1 MDDDDG
7 QTLVLAQTAS
17 DVVVKDVGF
26 VASKLEEESAAAGR
40 QQEAMNL
47 EETVKGKEEEKEEEE
62 ETAKAAPSKEQ
73 EEVPERQKLE
83 TAARVKEEEEKQMSE
98 APEALQQQHLTT
110 LDPRKEEEAVHR
122 DEGELGKEA
131 PSYHQNEKKRVQ
143 ALLQDERQKKKPSSS
158 SSSSSKRR
166 GGHGS
171 NDERK
176 KDEEEEEE
184 EDVCYICFDGGDLVM
199 CDRKSCPKAY
209 HLNCIGRDAAFFK
222 KKGAWIC
229 GWHFCSA
236 CTKPGSFQCYMCP
249 IAYCG
254 GCVKDAGFVRVRKRK
269 GLCEECLPIVIMIE
283 RNQNVNSEGVEVN
296 FDDKETYEYMFK
308 EYWLGLKNRLLL
320 TMPEL
325 DEKGKPMKGN
335 HGAAAEED
343 GRSDTENQD
352 PSDVDDRGVD
362 DEYDQDGVNDLDWG
376 KGSRKKI
383 KVSPENLV
391 MENKAVAFSEGGEEK
406 EEEENAYEQEEDVN
420 DDDDDYYDDDMAV
433 EVPPSRKI
441 EGWASKEVLDFIIH
455 MNGDPVK
462 PLTKFAVHR
471 LLRSYI
477 KQHQLED
484 PTKKTQITCD
494 ERLQV
499 IFGKKKS
506 MGLPE
511 MYKQLKEHFPRKNPP
526 VSAATK
532 SFKEADRTAKDNTH
546 EGDSGAADKFDRDPA
561 KDKWR
566 GQRRSEEKFERPDRN
581 DFAAITPKNIDQ
593 IYLRRALLEHLLDD
607 AEFERKVVDTFV
619 RIRVPGNASTSET
632 CYRLVLVTGT
642 RQQSEAYRAGK
653 KLTNFVLEIL
663 NLQRK
668 EDLTIDLVSNQDFSE
683 EECQRLQQSIKCGF
697 IKRLTVGQVEAKA
710 IDLQEA
716 KFIDW
721 LETERQRLVNLRD
734 RASEKG
740 RKKEYP
746 TTQCSFLTIFF
757 CLLTAC
763 VEKLEELN
771 NPTIRAAKLQA
782 RPEVSADPHM
792 RPGYESDEKPYW
804 NGERGEGRSWTKD
817 QRDYLQEPQSDADD
831 WRAAGRS
838 RSDHWSGDRTGS
850 RFAKDEFQTPVF
862 DQTKS
867 YQGGGLQRER
877 VGPASTLPP
886 LSNIGVT
893 FPEARVLNPAA
904 SADIIENEK
913 VWHYKDPTGTI
924 QGPFSMEQLRK
935 WNTTGLFPI
944 DLRIA
949 RTGQTMDDSIL
960 LTNALAGR
968 FTEERDSWRDN
979 MTSDDSGPAVSGAAV
994 DAFAERLKGEI
1005 GGSTA
1010 YDLATAAGNGSLRPL
1025 TSQAPNLSSS
1035 VPLATGSSTPTGSG
1049 QQVTWDQL
1057 TKHQQQLYLQR
1068 KEMLQR
1074 QQQQQQQLLAASQA
1088 SKKSGGISQGIS
1100 FGALMPLLQAHLP
1113 PEQNQQL
1120 NSLYQK
1126 FKQSEI
1132 TREDFVR
1139 GARVIVGDQVLTT
1152 AAKPIQLSAEQ
1163 LSASRPPAQ
1172 PLQAASLQQQQKEQE
1187 ELMQM
1192 ASHTHQQSIQQPH
1205 QQPKLEV
1212 QPHTSLQ
1219 SNQTKPPLPLPPQQ
1233 SKPSDQAQ
1241 LTADSTEYPDQHVT
1255 PSMLSQ
1261 QAKHEVEKP
1270 LVTTQPARP
1279 HVPLQ
1284 QPQITPSPSPFGSF
1298 QPRPPLITPQT
1309 VGPVAHPSQSPV
1321 QRVSTLPQFSAM
1333 PAQSLAAQLK
1343 PGVSSPTSDS
1353 SLQPEKPLSKYA
1365 KQKLR
1370 KEQKRHSYS
1379 SFLLF
1384 FDQVS
1389 QQPHTGP
1396 VSVPTTPP
1404 SLVNSASVLGSGVG
1418 TTQTPSTGGV
1428 VPVQGQNSMHQQG
1441 LATAPVSQPLS
1452 AAVKTPPKVLPLAG
1466 QKKPAE
1472 PMPQASQPASKKQK
1486 LQGGEADQSIDQLN
1500 DVTAVSGVNLREE
1513 EEQLLAGPK
1522 EESRTTAAMR
1532 KFVQEEEE
1540 RLFLEKG
1547 PLRTKAQ
1554 AIAAKCGIKSVSEDV
1569 ERCLSMCVEERLRSM
1584 LYKLIKLSKQRCDLE
1599 KDMHKVVVTSD
1610 PRRQVLLMKK
1620 RSKEASEKKLAEENE
1635 RLRKLNEKKDKGPLA
1650 DAENED
1656 LRAKVQ
1662 KAQQEEEDKMRAN
1675 AANVAARAAVGADD
1689 MLTKWQLLAAEGLA
1703 KRQGGGATTNEAT
1716 RARTV
1721 DETSVS
1727 REQNR
1732 QQDEGGIRSGSG
1744 PGRPGTE
1751 QEGGAPAVAA
1761 IPGRAP
1767 GSGLGIHRTS
1777 SLRQP
1782 GTVQAGRP
1790 QRSIMVK
1797 DVIAF
1802 LEREPQMSKSKLL
1815 YRLYEREQKS

>member
-1 MDDDDG
+1 MDPG
-7 QTLVLAQTAS
+7 VI
-17 DVVVKDVGF
+17 K
-26 VASKLEEESAAAGR
+26 
-40 QQEAMNL
+40 
-47 EETVKGKEEEKEEEE
+47 
-62 ETAKAAPSKEQ
+62 
-73 EEVPERQKLE
+73 
-83 TAARVKEEEEKQMSE
+83 
-98 APEALQQQHLTT
+98 
-110 LDPRKEEEAVHR
+110 
-122 DEGELGKEA
+122 
-131 PSYHQNEKKRVQ
+131 
-143 ALLQDERQKKKPSSS
+143 LLQD
-158 SSSSSKRR
+158 
-166 GGHGS
+166 
-171 NDERK
+171 DE
-176 KDEEEEEE
+176 
-184 EDVCYICFDGGDLVM
+184 
-199 CDRKSCPKAY
+199 
-209 HLNCIGRDAAFFK
+209 
-222 KKGAWIC
+222 
-229 GWHFCSA
+229 
-236 CTKPGSFQCYMCP
+236 
-249 IAYCG
+249 
-254 GCVKDAGFVRVRKRK
+254 
-269 GLCEECLPIVIMIE
+269 
-283 RNQNVNSEGVEVN
+283 
-296 FDDKETYEYMFK
+296 
-308 EYWLGLKNRLLL
+308 
-320 TMPEL
+320 
-325 DEKGKPMKGN
+325 
-335 HGAAAEED
+335 
-343 GRSDTENQD
+343 
-352 PSDVDDRGVD
+352 
-362 DEYDQDGVNDLDWG
+362 
-376 KGSRKKI
+376 
-383 KVSPENLV
+383 
-391 MENKAVAFSEGGEEK
+391 
-406 EEEENAYEQEEDVN
+406 
-420 DDDDDYYDDDMAV
+420 
-433 EVPPSRKI
+433 
-441 EGWASKEVLDFIIH
+441 
-455 MNGDPVK
+455 
-462 PLTKFAVHR
+462 
-471 LLRSYI
+471 
-477 KQHQLED
+477 
-484 PTKKTQITCD
+484 
-494 ERLQV
+494 
-499 IFGKKKS
+499 
-506 MGLPE
+506 
-511 MYKQLKEHFPRKNPP
+511 
-526 VSAATK
+526 
-532 SFKEADRTAKDNTH
+532 
-546 EGDSGAADKFDRDPA
+546 
-561 KDKWR
+561 
-566 GQRRSEEKFERPDRN
+566 
-581 DFAAITPKNIDQ
+581 
-593 IYLRRALLEHLLDD
+593 
-607 AEFERKVVDTFV
+607 
-619 RIRVPGNASTSET
+619 
-632 CYRLVLVTGT
+632 
-642 RQQSEAYRAGK
+642 
-653 KLTNFVLEIL
+653 
-663 NLQRK
+663 
-668 EDLTIDLVSNQDFSE
+668 
-683 EECQRLQQSIKCGF
+683 
-697 IKRLTVGQVEAKA
+697 
-710 IDLQEA
+710 
-716 KFIDW
+716 
-721 LETERQRLVNLRD
+721 
-734 RASEKG
+734 
-740 RKKEYP
+740 
-746 TTQCSFLTIFF
+746 
-757 CLLTAC
+757 
-763 VEKLEELN
+763 
-771 NPTIRAAKLQA
+771 
-782 RPEVSADPHM
+782 
-792 RPGYESDEKPYW
+792 
-804 NGERGEGRSWTKD
+804 
-817 QRDYLQEPQSDADD
+817 
-831 WRAAGRS
+831 
-838 RSDHWSGDRTGS
+838 
-850 RFAKDEFQTPVF
+850 
-862 DQTKS
+862 
-867 YQGGGLQRER
+867 
-877 VGPASTLPP
+877 
-886 LSNIGVT
+886 
-893 FPEARVLNPAA
+893 
-904 SADIIENEK
+904 
-913 VWHYKDPTGTI
+913 
-924 QGPFSMEQLRK
+924 
-935 WNTTGLFPI
+935 
-944 DLRIA
+944 
-949 RTGQTMDDSIL
+949 
-960 LTNALAGR
+960 
-968 FTEERDSWRDN
+968 
-979 MTSDDSGPAVSGAAV
+979 DDSGPAVSGAAV

-1025 TSQAPNLSSS
+1025 PSQAPILSSS

-1068 KEMLQR
+1068 KEMMQR
-1074 QQQQQQQLLAASQA
+1074 QQQQQQLLAASQA

-1152 AAKPIQLSAEQ
+1152 AAKPIQLSSEQ

-1192 ASHTHQQSIQQPH
+1192 ASQAHQQSIQQPH
-1205 QQPKLEV
+1205 QQPKLDV

-1233 SKPSDQAQ
+1233 SKPSEQAQ
-1241 LTADSTEYPDQHVT
+1241 LTADSTEYPDQQVT

-1284 QPQITPSPSPFGSF
+1284 QPQITPSPSPLGSF

-1309 VGPVAHPSQSPV
+1309 VGPVAHPSQSQV

-1370 KEQKRHSYS
+1370 KEQKRRQQTLMAVKQEPQIDQHTSGIQTSQSLQPLAKVQEIHSGQQVGVKPPGQMQLSEAGSLPLPLTQKDVMLNGAPGEQIRLPTSQAVGGLVNIPSTATLSPTSAFAS
-1379 SFLLF
+1379 SLPQSPASVR
-1384 FDQVS
+1384 QVS
-1389 QQPHTGP
+1389 QQPPTGP

-1404 SLVNSASVLGSGVG
+1404 SLVNSASVLGPGVG

-1452 AAVKTPPKVLPLAG
+1452 AAVKPPPKVLPLAG

-1767 GSGLGIHRTS
+1767 GPGLGIHRTS

-1782 GTVQAGRP
+1782 GTQQAGRP

>member
-1 MDDDDG
+1 MEP
-7 QTLVLAQTAS
+7 
-17 DVVVKDVGF
+17 VKD
-26 VASKLEEESAAAGR
+26 
-40 QQEAMNL
+40 
-47 EETVKGKEEEKEEEE
+47 
-62 ETAKAAPSKEQ
+62 
-73 EEVPERQKLE
+73 
-83 TAARVKEEEEKQMSE
+83 
-98 APEALQQQHLTT
+98 
-110 LDPRKEEEAVHR
+110 D
-122 DEGELGKEA
+122 
-131 PSYHQNEKKRVQ
+131 
-143 ALLQDERQKKKPSSS
+143 
-158 SSSSSKRR
+158 
-166 GGHGS
+166 
-171 NDERK
+171 
-176 KDEEEEEE
+176 
-184 EDVCYICFDGGDLVM
+184 
-199 CDRKSCPKAY
+199 
-209 HLNCIGRDAAFFK
+209 
-222 KKGAWIC
+222 
-229 GWHFCSA
+229 
-236 CTKPGSFQCYMCP
+236 
-249 IAYCG
+249 
-254 GCVKDAGFVRVRKRK
+254 
-269 GLCEECLPIVIMIE
+269 
-283 RNQNVNSEGVEVN
+283 
-296 FDDKETYEYMFK
+296 
-308 EYWLGLKNRLLL
+308 
-320 TMPEL
+320 
-325 DEKGKPMKGN
+325 
-335 HGAAAEED
+335 
-343 GRSDTENQD
+343 
-352 PSDVDDRGVD
+352 
-362 DEYDQDGVNDLDWG
+362 
-376 KGSRKKI
+376 SR
-383 KVSPENLV
+383 
-391 MENKAVAFSEGGEEK
+391 
-406 EEEENAYEQEEDVN
+406 
-420 DDDDDYYDDDMAV
+420 
-433 EVPPSRKI
+433 
-441 EGWASKEVLDFIIH
+441 
-455 MNGDPVK
+455 
-462 PLTKFAVHR
+462 
-471 LLRSYI
+471 
-477 KQHQLED
+477 
-484 PTKKTQITCD
+484 
-494 ERLQV
+494 
-499 IFGKKKS
+499 
-506 MGLPE
+506 
-511 MYKQLKEHFPRKNPP
+511 
-526 VSAATK
+526 
-532 SFKEADRTAKDNTH
+532 
-546 EGDSGAADKFDRDPA
+546 
-561 KDKWR
+561 
-566 GQRRSEEKFERPDRN
+566 
-581 DFAAITPKNIDQ
+581 
-593 IYLRRALLEHLLDD
+593 
-607 AEFERKVVDTFV
+607 
-619 RIRVPGNASTSET
+619 
-632 CYRLVLVTGT
+632 
-642 RQQSEAYRAGK
+642 
-653 KLTNFVLEIL
+653 
-663 NLQRK
+663 
-668 EDLTIDLVSNQDFSE
+668 
-683 EECQRLQQSIKCGF
+683 
-697 IKRLTVGQVEAKA
+697 
-710 IDLQEA
+710 
-716 KFIDW
+716 
-721 LETERQRLVNLRD
+721 
-734 RASEKG
+734 
-740 RKKEYP
+740 
-746 TTQCSFLTIFF
+746 
-757 CLLTAC
+757 
-763 VEKLEELN
+763 
-771 NPTIRAAKLQA
+771 
-782 RPEVSADPHM
+782 
-792 RPGYESDEKPYW
+792 
-804 NGERGEGRSWTKD
+804 
-817 QRDYLQEPQSDADD
+817 
-831 WRAAGRS
+831 
-838 RSDHWSGDRTGS
+838 
-850 RFAKDEFQTPVF
+850 
-862 DQTKS
+862 
-867 YQGGGLQRER
+867 
-877 VGPASTLPP
+877 
-886 LSNIGVT
+886 
-893 FPEARVLNPAA
+893 
-904 SADIIENEK
+904 
-913 VWHYKDPTGTI
+913 
-924 QGPFSMEQLRK
+924 
-935 WNTTGLFPI
+935 
-944 DLRIA
+944 
-949 RTGQTMDDSIL
+949 
-960 LTNALAGR
+960 
-968 FTEERDSWRDN
+968 
-979 MTSDDSGPAVSGAAV
+979 PAVSGAAV

-1025 TSQAPNLSSS
+1025 TSQVPILSSS

-1139 GARVIVGDQVLTT
+1139 GARVIVGDQVLVTTIRHMHLKQQQQQQSQQPQHSSSSGNPSPMAAAATVTQGSSSKPMPDQTT

-1187 ELMQM
+1187 ELMQT
-1192 ASHTHQQSIQQPH
+1192 ASQAHQQSIQQPH

-1233 SKPSDQAQ
+1233 SKPSEQAQ

-1284 QPQITPSPSPFGSF
+1284 QPQITPSPSPFASF

-1309 VGPVAHPSQSPV
+1309 VGPVAHPSQSQV

-1370 KEQKRHSYS
+1370 KEQKRREEEERIRKLQEEDRLRRLQTGPTPMMPVATLSTAPQSAPLVSVPLQTPQPHPKLLEKQQLGQQTLMAVKQEPQIDQHTSGIQTSQSSQPLAKVQEIHSGQQVGVKQPGQMQLSEAGSLPSPLTQKDVVLNGAPGEQIRLPTSQPVGGLVNIPSTATLSPTSAFAS
-1379 SFLLF
+1379 SLPQSPASVR
-1384 FDQVS
+1384 QVS

-1404 SLVNSASVLGSGVG
+1404 SLVNSASVLGPGVG

-1428 VPVQGQNSMHQQG
+1428 VPVHGQNSMHQQG

-1486 LQGGEADQSIDQLN
+1486 LQAGEADQSIDQLN

-1767 GSGLGIHRTS
+1767 GPGLGIHRTS

>member
-1 MDDDDG
+1 MDPG
-7 QTLVLAQTAS
+7 VI
-17 DVVVKDVGF
+17 K
-26 VASKLEEESAAAGR
+26 
-40 QQEAMNL
+40 
-47 EETVKGKEEEKEEEE
+47 
-62 ETAKAAPSKEQ
+62 
-73 EEVPERQKLE
+73 
-83 TAARVKEEEEKQMSE
+83 
-98 APEALQQQHLTT
+98 
-110 LDPRKEEEAVHR
+110 
-122 DEGELGKEA
+122 
-131 PSYHQNEKKRVQ
+131 
-143 ALLQDERQKKKPSSS
+143 LLQD
-158 SSSSSKRR
+158 
-166 GGHGS
+166 
-171 NDERK
+171 DE
-176 KDEEEEEE
+176 
-184 EDVCYICFDGGDLVM
+184 
-199 CDRKSCPKAY
+199 
-209 HLNCIGRDAAFFK
+209 
-222 KKGAWIC
+222 
-229 GWHFCSA
+229 
-236 CTKPGSFQCYMCP
+236 
-249 IAYCG
+249 
-254 GCVKDAGFVRVRKRK
+254 
-269 GLCEECLPIVIMIE
+269 
-283 RNQNVNSEGVEVN
+283 
-296 FDDKETYEYMFK
+296 
-308 EYWLGLKNRLLL
+308 
-320 TMPEL
+320 
-325 DEKGKPMKGN
+325 
-335 HGAAAEED
+335 
-343 GRSDTENQD
+343 
-352 PSDVDDRGVD
+352 
-362 DEYDQDGVNDLDWG
+362 
-376 KGSRKKI
+376 
-383 KVSPENLV
+383 
-391 MENKAVAFSEGGEEK
+391 
-406 EEEENAYEQEEDVN
+406 
-420 DDDDDYYDDDMAV
+420 
-433 EVPPSRKI
+433 
-441 EGWASKEVLDFIIH
+441 
-455 MNGDPVK
+455 
-462 PLTKFAVHR
+462 
-471 LLRSYI
+471 
-477 KQHQLED
+477 
-484 PTKKTQITCD
+484 
-494 ERLQV
+494 
-499 IFGKKKS
+499 
-506 MGLPE
+506 
-511 MYKQLKEHFPRKNPP
+511 
-526 VSAATK
+526 
-532 SFKEADRTAKDNTH
+532 
-546 EGDSGAADKFDRDPA
+546 
-561 KDKWR
+561 
-566 GQRRSEEKFERPDRN
+566 
-581 DFAAITPKNIDQ
+581 
-593 IYLRRALLEHLLDD
+593 
-607 AEFERKVVDTFV
+607 
-619 RIRVPGNASTSET
+619 
-632 CYRLVLVTGT
+632 
-642 RQQSEAYRAGK
+642 
-653 KLTNFVLEIL
+653 
-663 NLQRK
+663 
-668 EDLTIDLVSNQDFSE
+668 
-683 EECQRLQQSIKCGF
+683 
-697 IKRLTVGQVEAKA
+697 
-710 IDLQEA
+710 
-716 KFIDW
+716 
-721 LETERQRLVNLRD
+721 
-734 RASEKG
+734 
-740 RKKEYP
+740 
-746 TTQCSFLTIFF
+746 
-757 CLLTAC
+757 
-763 VEKLEELN
+763 
-771 NPTIRAAKLQA
+771 
-782 RPEVSADPHM
+782 
-792 RPGYESDEKPYW
+792 
-804 NGERGEGRSWTKD
+804 
-817 QRDYLQEPQSDADD
+817 
-831 WRAAGRS
+831 
-838 RSDHWSGDRTGS
+838 
-850 RFAKDEFQTPVF
+850 
-862 DQTKS
+862 
-867 YQGGGLQRER
+867 
-877 VGPASTLPP
+877 
-886 LSNIGVT
+886 
-893 FPEARVLNPAA
+893 
-904 SADIIENEK
+904 
-913 VWHYKDPTGTI
+913 
-924 QGPFSMEQLRK
+924 
-935 WNTTGLFPI
+935 
-944 DLRIA
+944 
-949 RTGQTMDDSIL
+949 
-960 LTNALAGR
+960 
-968 FTEERDSWRDN
+968 
-979 MTSDDSGPAVSGAAV
+979 DDSGPAVSGAAV

-1025 TSQAPNLSSS
+1025 PSQAPILSSS

-1068 KEMLQR
+1068 KEMMQR
-1074 QQQQQQQLLAASQA
+1074 QQQQQQLLAASQA

-1152 AAKPIQLSAEQ
+1152 AAKPIQLSSEQ

-1192 ASHTHQQSIQQPH
+1192 ASQAHQQSIQQPH
-1205 QQPKLEV
+1205 QQPKLDV

-1233 SKPSDQAQ
+1233 SKPSEQAQ
-1241 LTADSTEYPDQHVT
+1241 LTADSTEYPDQQVT

-1284 QPQITPSPSPFGSF
+1284 QPQITPSPSPLGSF

-1309 VGPVAHPSQSPV
+1309 VGPVAHPSQSQV

-1389 QQPHTGP
+1389 QQPPTGP

-1404 SLVNSASVLGSGVG
+1404 SLVNSASVLGPGVG

-1452 AAVKTPPKVLPLAG
+1452 AAVKPPPKVLPLAG

-1767 GSGLGIHRTS
+1767 GPGLGIHRTS

-1782 GTVQAGRP
+1782 GTQQAGRP